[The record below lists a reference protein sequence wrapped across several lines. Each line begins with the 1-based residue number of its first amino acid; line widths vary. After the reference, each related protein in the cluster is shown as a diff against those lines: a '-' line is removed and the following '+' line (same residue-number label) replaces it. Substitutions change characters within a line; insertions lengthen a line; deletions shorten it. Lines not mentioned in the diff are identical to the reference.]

1 MYVCAIVQEVHRNI
15 HVSLLPSRSPIHAV
29 REEGEERGREKKGGG
44 RGRKGRGGGE
54 RRKGGGERGGERE
67 RGRRKE
73 EGEGSGVV
81 LTWGVALYWMSFW
94 REERATWTICG
105 FFVSHANS
113 RGWTTS
119 SVSARTR
126 RRQNWEGREEGG
138 RRRAEER
145 VRGGGIAPG
154 NDRVIKDFC

>member
-1 MYVCAIVQEVHRNI
+1 MG
-15 HVSLLPSRSPIHAV
+15 
-29 REEGEERGREKKGGG
+29 EGGKGG
-44 RGRKGRGGGE
+44 E
-54 RRKGGGERGGERE
+54 GERGGKGERRE
-67 RGRRKE
+67 EGRGRGEGRGEEKREE
-73 EGEGSGVV
+73 EGEGSGIV

-126 RRQNWEGREEGG
+126 RRQNWEGRKEGG

-154 NDRVIKDFC
+154 NDRVI